1 MLKKIINFTDFN
13 DVEQT
18 QTCYFNLTKSELMKM
33 EMRANGGLADQ
44 IKAAID
50 SNDGNAM
57 LNMFEELILNSY
69 GVKSEDGSK
78 FVKFD
83 KDGHR
88 LADDFKQT
96 AAYDALFDE
105 LASSAE
111 AASDFVNGVIPASLQ
126 AQLNK

>member
-18 QTCYFNLTKSELMKM
+18 QECYFNLTKSELMKM
-33 EMRANGGLADQ
+33 NMRANGGLADQ
-44 IKAAID
+44 IKAAIA
-50 SNDGNAM
+50 SEDGAAM
-57 LNMFEELILNSY
+57 LDMFEDLILNSY
-69 GVKSEDGSK
+69 GVKSEDGKSFIK
-78 FVKFD
+78 FA

-105 LASSAE
+105 LASSPD

>member
-1 MLKKIINFTDFN
+1 MLKKTINYTDFN
-13 DVEQT
+13 DVKQSQE
-18 QTCYFNLTKSELMKM
+18 CYFNLTKSELKKM
-33 EMRANGGLADQ
+33 EIRVNGGLSSK

-50 SNDGNAM
+50 SNDGYAM
-57 LNMFEELILNSY
+57 LDIFEELILNAY

-78 FVKFD
+78 FIKFD

-105 LASSAE
+105 LSSDAD
-111 AASDFVNGVIPASLQ
+111 AAAAFVNGVIPPSLQ
-126 AQLNK
+126 EQLNK